1 MSPEI
6 ILLAIGC
13 YLFCGVEEKV
23 YKIKTG
29 DWWESGIKT
38 NFENELNAIS
48 FIPQKTTYN
57 DVIQIFKNGYSKQR
71 THRLLRR
78 QEYDGKAYYFNREV
92 RYVYRQSYMLPTRMF
107 NMYYSSNLEVYLFF
121 KDNILQF
128 YDIIDERVD
137 EKTGRRYFGS
147 FHNSL
152 FNKKE
157 GDIVDCNKLFYD
169 IFTLYNIDKWGFH
182 SSHCDFYKDPT
193 YWDDRIYE
201 GKKYFHWKGS
211 LPCGGTI
218 FNSC

>member
-6 ILLAIGC
+6 ILVAIGC
-13 YLFCGVEEKV
+13 YLFCGIEEKI
-23 YKIKTG
+23 YRIKTG
-29 DWWESGIKT
+29 DWRTAGIKT
-38 NFENELNAIS
+38 NFENKLSEFS
-48 FIPQKTTYN
+48 FIPQKTTYEEVLEKFSN
-57 DVIQIFKNGYSKQR
+57 EYTYQR

-78 QEYDGKAYYFNREV
+78 QEYNGKIYYFNREV
-92 RYVYRQSYMLPTRMF
+92 KYVYRQSYMLPTKMF
-107 NMYYSSNLEVYLFF
+107 NMYYSSNLAVFLFF

-137 EKTGRRYFGS
+137 EKTGRRYFGP

-152 FNKKE
+152 FKE
-157 GDIVDCNKLFYD
+157 AVRIEGCNDLFYD

-182 SSHCDFYKDPT
+182 SSHCDFYKDPS
-193 YWDDRIYE
+193 YWDDPAYE